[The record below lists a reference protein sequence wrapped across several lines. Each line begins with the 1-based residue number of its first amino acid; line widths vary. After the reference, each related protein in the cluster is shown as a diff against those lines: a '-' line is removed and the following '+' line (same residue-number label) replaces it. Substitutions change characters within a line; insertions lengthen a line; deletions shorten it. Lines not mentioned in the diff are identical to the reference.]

1 MSTDVTEPA
10 DTGLPLG
17 AETKEGGPAGA
28 GGSGAGALKDG
39 ASEGGS
45 AEDGASEGGFAEA
58 GGSKEG
64 TLKAGAS
71 EGSASEAG
79 ASERGASKGGAAKEG
94 TLQGGTPKAGTPK
107 GGGGKKSSAGGSTQ
121 GRAEDGAPAGGAG
134 RGGTREADAPA
145 GGAGPDAAAGG
156 GPRPTR
162 RALWTAGLLAA
173 ALLFCACAGWLHWRA
188 HTDADLAHS
197 RARDQALAAGRTHL
211 ATLNTIDAGHI
222 TAGLRDWR
230 AATTG
235 PLRDRLRRSAAKDAA
250 ALRERGTDARARV
263 TAAALTGLDTRAGTA
278 TLIATVRIS
287 TSTRAGSPA
296 TDRKRMRAGL
306 ERTPDGWKL
315 TSLAPVPVGEG
326 N

>member
-1 MSTDVTEPA
+1 MWARQCS
-10 DTGLPLG
+10 
-17 AETKEGGPAGA
+17 
-28 GGSGAGALKDG
+28 
-39 ASEGGS
+39 
-45 AEDGASEGGFAEA
+45 
-58 GGSKEG
+58 
-64 TLKAGAS
+64 
-71 EGSASEAG
+71 
-79 ASERGASKGGAAKEG
+79 
-94 TLQGGTPKAGTPK
+94 Q
-107 GGGGKKSSAGGSTQ
+107 
-121 GRAEDGAPAGGAG
+121 
-134 RGGTREADAPA
+134 
-145 GGAGPDAAAGG
+145 
-156 GPRPTR
+156 PTR
-162 RALWTAGLLAA
+162 RAVWTAGLLAA

-235 PLRDRLRRSAAKDAA
+235 PLRDQLRRSAAKDAA

-287 TSTRAGSPA
+287 TTTRAGSPA

>member
-17 AETKEGGPAGA
+17 AETREGSPAGA
-28 GGSGAGALKDG
+28 GGSGAGASEGGPAEDG
-39 ASEGGS
+39 TSEGGS
-45 AEDGASEGGFAEA
+45 AEA

-64 TLKAGAS
+64 A
-71 EGSASEAG
+71 
-79 ASERGASKGGAAKEG
+79 
-94 TLQGGTPKAGTPK
+94 LQDGTPKD
-107 GGGGKKSSAGGSTQ
+107 GGGKKSSAGGSAQ

-134 RGGTREADAPA
+134 RGDAREAGAPA

-235 PLRDRLRRSAAKDAA
+235 PLRDQLRRSAAKDAA
-250 ALRERGTDARARV
+250 ALRERGTDTRARV

>member
-28 GGSGAGALKDG
+28 GGSGAGASEGGPAEDG
-39 ASEGGS
+39 TSEGGS
-45 AEDGASEGGFAEA
+45 PEA

-71 EGSASEAG
+71 E
-79 ASERGASKGGAAKEG
+79 RGASKGSAAKEG
-94 TLQGGTPKAGTPK
+94 ALQDGTPKD
-107 GGGGKKSSAGGSTQ
+107 GGGKKSSAGGSAQ
-121 GRAEDGAPAGGAG
+121 GRAEGGAPAGGAG
-134 RGGTREADAPA
+134 RGDAREADAPA
-145 GGAGPDAAAGG
+145 GEDGPDAAAGG

-235 PLRDRLRRSAAKDAA
+235 PLRDQLRRSAAKDAA

-278 TLIATVRIS
+278 TLIAPVRIS
-287 TSTRAGSPA
+287 TTTRAGSPA

>member
-79 ASERGASKGGAAKEG
+79 ASERGASKGSAAKEG
-94 TLQGGTPKAGTPK
+94 ALQDGTPKD
-107 GGGGKKSSAGGSTQ
+107 GGGKKSSAGGSAQ
-121 GRAEDGAPAGGAG
+121 GRAEGGAPAGGAG
-134 RGGTREADAPA
+134 RGDAREADAPA
-145 GGAGPDAAAGG
+145 GEDGPDAAAGG

-287 TSTRAGSPA
+287 TTTRAGSPA

>member
-28 GGSGAGALKDG
+28 GGSGAGASEGGPAEDG
-39 ASEGGS
+39 TSEGGS
-45 AEDGASEGGFAEA
+45 PEA

-71 EGSASEAG
+71 E
-79 ASERGASKGGAAKEG
+79 RGASKGSAAKEG
-94 TLQGGTPKAGTPK
+94 ALQDGTPKD
-107 GGGGKKSSAGGSTQ
+107 GGGKKSSAGGSAQ
-121 GRAEDGAPAGGAG
+121 GRAEGGAPAGGAG
-134 RGGTREADAPA
+134 RGDAREADAPA
-145 GGAGPDAAAGG
+145 GEDGPDAAAGG
-156 GPRPTR
+156 GPQPTR
-162 RALWTAGLLAA
+162 RAVWTAGLLAA

-235 PLRDRLRRSAAKDAA
+235 PLRDQLRRSAAKDAA

-287 TSTRAGSPA
+287 TTTRAGSPA

>member
-28 GGSGAGALKDG
+28 GGSGAGASEGGPAEDG
-39 ASEGGS
+39 TSEGGS
-45 AEDGASEGGFAEA
+45 PEA

-71 EGSASEAG
+71 E
-79 ASERGASKGGAAKEG
+79 RGASKGSAAKEG
-94 TLQGGTPKAGTPK
+94 ALQDGTPKD
-107 GGGGKKSSAGGSTQ
+107 GGGKKSSAGGSAQ
-121 GRAEDGAPAGGAG
+121 GRAEGGAPAGGAG
-134 RGGTREADAPA
+134 RGDAREADAPA
-145 GGAGPDAAAGG
+145 GEDGPDAAAGG

-235 PLRDRLRRSAAKDAA
+235 PLRDQLRRSAAKDAA

>member
-1 MSTDVTEPA
+1 MRRAAPRRA
-10 DTGLPLG
+10 GR
-17 AETKEGGPAGA
+17 AGA
-28 GGSGAGALKDG
+28 TPGRP
-39 ASEGGS
+39 
-45 AEDGASEGGFAEA
+45 
-58 GGSKEG
+58 
-64 TLKAGAS
+64 TLRRA
-71 EGSASEAG
+71 
-79 ASERGASKGGAAKEG
+79 R
-94 TLQGGTPKAGTPK
+94 TVRTP
-107 GGGGKKSSAGGSTQ
+107 
-121 GRAEDGAPAGGAG
+121 R
-134 RGGTREADAPA
+134 
-145 GGAGPDAAAGG
+145 GG

-235 PLRDRLRRSAAKDAA
+235 PLRDQLRRSAAKDAA